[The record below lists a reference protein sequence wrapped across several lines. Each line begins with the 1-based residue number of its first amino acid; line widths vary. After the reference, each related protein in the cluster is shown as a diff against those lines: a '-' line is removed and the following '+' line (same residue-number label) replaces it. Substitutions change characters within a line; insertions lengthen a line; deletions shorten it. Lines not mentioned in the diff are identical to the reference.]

1 MLAKQ
6 YADSLAARLPADLFE
21 PVPSR
26 VLWLPVHGLIAAVC
40 TILIIAAH
48 LNLAARLGLAVVIG
62 FSFSCLGI
70 LAHEILHGLIVER
83 LWLRVALGTMCLAP
97 LGVGPRLWMI
107 WHNLHHANTQD
118 PGRDP
123 DNWGTAQSVPAD
135 CIMGQLRQFTNP
147 RTWLFPFFLATGV
160 TGHAA
165 ALLFGLRKEMTAN
178 QRRTT
183 LIEFAAVWLF
193 WVALGFWMG
202 WINLVLFFLI
212 PLLLANVL
220 INSFV
225 ITNHFLS
232 PLDDGNDP
240 LASSL
245 TVTTYPW
252 VEGLLLNFNYHAEHH
267 LFPGMSPRY
276 APLVSELLKES
287 WPDHYHRLPFRKAVW
302 AVWMTPRLYYDRTR
316 LIDTRNGTL
325 YGTLGVG
332 AECGVARIVNDDQAG
347 VQLTRRV

>member
-6 YADSLAARLPADLFE
+6 YADAMAARLPGNLFE
-21 PVPSR
+21 PVRSR
-26 VLWLPVHGLIAAVC
+26 VLWLPVHSLIAAVC
-40 TILIIAAH
+40 TILIVHAR
-48 LNLAARLGLAVVIG
+48 LNIAARLGLTVVIG

-70 LAHEILHGLIVER
+70 LAHEILHGLVVES
-83 LWLRVALGTMCLAP
+83 LWLRRVLGTLCLAP
-97 LGVGPRLWMI
+97 VCVGPLLWMI

-118 PGRDP
+118 PARDP

-135 CIMGQLRQFTNP
+135 RVMGQLRQFANC
-147 RTWLFPFFLATGV
+147 RTWLFPFLLATGV

-165 ALLFGLRKEMTAN
+165 ALLLGLRKHMTRP

-193 WVALGFWMG
+193 WLCLGFWLG
-202 WINLVLFFLI
+202 WINLVFFFLI

-220 INSFV
+220 INAFV

-252 VEGLLLNFNYHAEHH
+252 VERLLLNFNYHAEHH
-267 LFPGMSPRY
+267 LFPGMSPKY
-276 APLVSELLKES
+276 APQVSQLLKET
-287 WPDHYHRLPFRKAVW
+287 WPDQYHQMPFHIAVW

-316 LIDTRNGTL
+316 LIDTRTRTL
-325 YGTLGVG
+325 HGTLGFG
-332 AECGVARIVNDDQAG
+332 LKNSTDPGH
-347 VQLTRRV
+347 